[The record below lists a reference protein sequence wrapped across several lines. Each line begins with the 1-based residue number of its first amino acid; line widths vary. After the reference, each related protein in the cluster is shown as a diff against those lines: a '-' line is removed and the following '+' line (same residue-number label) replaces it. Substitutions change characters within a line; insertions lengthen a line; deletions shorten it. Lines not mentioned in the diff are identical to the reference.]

1 VNDDDQPPL
10 PGTVPGEG
18 GSENRP
24 RSWRTTEHTSLFKDL
39 ATGLNAVEFGERI
52 ILFGAALLLSVLPLI
67 ILLNALASQR
77 VDDDIAQHLGLDAR
91 GSKIIEGLFRQ
102 THATFSLGVLISIA
116 LSLAGTV
123 AVARSVQV
131 IYEKAFDRPPAR
143 GGWNFLRCLVW
154 VVVTA
159 GLFVADSAF
168 GVSQGHDPIR
178 PEVIGLVTFVA
189 FVLFFWWGPHLLLGG
204 REPWRNLMPA
214 AIATSLSWVGLG
226 VFASFYFS
234 STVISDNS
242 TYGTIGVVFTLTT
255 WFIAMGAVITIGAV
269 VGAMVTKRAAFRGR
283 RT

>member
-1 VNDDDQPPL
+1 
-10 PGTVPGEG
+10 
-18 GSENRP
+18 
-24 RSWRTTEHTSLFKDL
+24 
-39 ATGLNAVEFGERI
+39 
-52 ILFGAALLLSVLPLI
+52 
-67 ILLNALASQR
+67 
-77 VDDDIAQHLGLDAR
+77 
-91 GSKIIEGLFRQ
+91 
-102 THATFSLGVLISIA
+102 
-116 LSLAGTV
+116 
-123 AVARSVQV
+123 V

-143 GGWNFLRCLVW
+143 GARNLLRCLVW

-159 GLFVADSAF
+159 ALFTADSAF
-168 GVSQGHDPIR
+168 GVSQGHEPIG

-189 FVLFFWWGPHLLLGG
+189 FVLFFWWGPHFLLAG

-214 AIATSLSWVGLG
+214 AIATSLCWVGLG

-269 VGAMVTKRAAFRGR
+269 VGALLIKRASFRHD